1 MLAQFAASTVFDFFL
16 IFCRVGSL
24 FMLMPGIG
32 EIYVPPR
39 IRLTFALSVT
49 LILMPVIGTKLP
61 APGADVIHTTV
72 LVLGEVTVGIFIG
85 MLARIIQSTLH
96 IAGMIIAFQS
106 SLASAILFDITQGS
120 QGSVVGTF
128 MTLLGIT
135 VFFTSN
141 LHHVMLMGLFN
152 SYDVFAPGKFPPIGD
167 MAEMA
172 PTMLSDSFRI
182 AIGISAPLIV
192 VGVLLYLSAGLM
204 SRLMPQMQVFFI
216 LVPIQVLGSFYIL
229 MLTLSA
235 GMVWYLEHF
244 EGALNELFVL
254 N

>member
-1 MLAQFAASTVFDFFL
+1 MLAEFAAGTVFHFFL
-16 IFCRVGSL
+16 VFCRVGSL

-39 IRLTFALSVT
+39 IRLTFALAVT
-49 LILMPVIGTKLP
+49 FIMMPAMEMKLP
-61 APGADVIHTTV
+61 PQSADAIHTTV
-72 LVLGEVTVGIFIG
+72 LILGEIITGIFIG

-128 MTLLGIT
+128 MTLIGIT
-135 VFFTSN
+135 IFFTSN
-141 LHHVMLMGLFN
+141 MHHVMLMGLFN
-152 SYDVFAPGKFPPIGD
+152 SYNVFAPGQFPPIGD
-167 MAEMA
+167 MAEVA
-172 PTMLSDSFRI
+172 PTMLSDSFRV

-192 VGVLLYLSAGLM
+192 IGVLLYLSAGLM
-204 SRLMPQMQVFFI
+204 SRLMPQMQVFFV
-216 LVPIQVLGSFYIL
+216 LVPLQVMGSFYIL

-235 GMVWYLEHF
+235 GMIWYLEHF
-244 EGALNELFVL
+244 EAALNELFVL
-254 N
+254 Q